1 MVRLQTAL
9 ASQRRSIILSCEMSI
24 IPSHPVTTTTQ
35 SRWSADHQRKAEA
48 SDHHSSTSVDI
59 NTAVGDESTVVMDW
73 PTVDLIQSTTRDD
86 FAPTLE
92 DVVLSFGETTT
103 HDPQD
108 SVCEVATPSPRF
120 TTLKTPKRTSHT
132 SATTP
137 IIPSTPTHLPPHPYL
152 PPPTHLPAH
161 THLPPPKGKQTVIWD
176 HTPRFG
182 SSVANNFLSLQTGSK
197 YNLTARKGQWLA
209 IISLEIQLG

>member
-1 MVRLQTAL
+1 MFQMNTSVSATTKCQPFEVVFGQKAMPNERLLDHLFEQGFVNEEDIPQGLIDDFSYAPGDVSETSTPPAADINTSTAVG
-9 ASQRRSIILSCEMSI
+9 EE
-24 IPSHPVTTTTQ
+24 PSSSLPAV
-35 SRWSADHQRKAEA
+35 A

-59 NTAVGDESTVVMDW
+59 NTAVGDESTLVMDW

-108 SVCEVATPSPRF
+108 SVCDVATPSPRF

-137 IIPSTPTHLPPHPYL
+137 IIPSTPHP
-152 PPPTHLPAH
+152 
-161 THLPPPKGKQTVIWD
+161 
-176 HTPRFG
+176 
-182 SSVANNFLSLQTGSK
+182 
-197 YNLTARKGQWLA
+197 LTDYDLVVTMHNVRICTMILR
-209 IISLEIQLG
+209 